1 MPEIPKEYDL
11 IVAEKP
17 DIAKRIAAAIG
28 GNQVEG
34 NATYILCRGKTNYV
48 IMSAVGHLFSLAPA
62 YPKRDIHPVLDL
74 HWVPLSHV
82 EKKRKDIDWRIR
94 AFKSLSKHASKLIIA
109 CDYDLEG
116 DTIGYNILKHACG
129 AKKVKAFRAKFST
142 LTNDELVKS
151 FSELKW
157 QEEWPMAEAGRTR
170 HFLDFI
176 WGVNLSRVLTDSLLE
191 AEGRYTTLSIGR
203 VQGPALNYIHER
215 ESEIRTHVPVP
226 YWRAKA
232 SINANGGLFPADC
245 TNNRIEI
252 EAEAKSVKQEVE
264 GKKGVVVEA
273 TKQPFSTS
281 PPPPFN
287 LGDLQHEA
295 YRILGLT
302 PSQTLS
308 IAEKLYLQA
317 AISYPRTSSQQIPST
332 VNYERILDAL
342 SRQDSFKSIVASL
355 MGGRISPIQG
365 QKSDPAHP
373 AIYPT
378 GEPLRD
384 TDTRE
389 GRLYDLIVRRFLSAF
404 AKSMVKERHSLKIA
418 CGKYEFRA
426 SATSTISPGWSTI
439 YDLNN
444 DREAQRLP
452 SLKVTD
458 IVTFVSVDVV
468 QSFDAPPSRYNQS
481 TLLERMERDEIGTKA
496 TRAEVISTL
505 LDRGYI
511 SGNSLELSELGFAI
525 VEAASKYSPSILS
538 IEMTKSIE
546 RKLEGVEAATL
557 DSDAVTL
564 EAVDQLLTCLS
575 LFEDNLVSV
584 GNEIR
589 LAATQTAKAKE
600 TLGGCPVCHEG
611 QLVLIRSRKSG
622 KRFVGCSNYPNGCK
636 ASAPLP
642 QRGTIRSTKYP
653 CRTCGWPVVLVFTT
667 YGRRPWQLC
676 VNPDCPS
683 KKRTLGP
690 KPIGGG
696 SSG

>member
-1 MPEIPKEYDL
+1 MPEIPREYVL

-17 DIAKRIAAAIG
+17 DVATRIAAAIG
-28 GNQVEG
+28 GDQVES
-34 NATYILCRGKTNYV
+34 NFEYILCRGKTNYV

-62 YPKRDIHPVLDL
+62 YPKRDVRPVLDL

-82 EKKRKDIDWRIR
+82 DRKRKDIDWRIR

-129 AKKVKAFRAKFST
+129 AEKVKAFRAKFST
-142 LTNDELVKS
+142 LTNEELAKS

-157 QEEWPMAEAGRTR
+157 QQEWPMAEAGRTR
-170 HFLDFI
+170 HFLDFV

-191 AEGRYTTLSIGR
+191 AGGRYATLSIGR
-203 VQGPALNYIHER
+203 VQGPTLNYIHER
-215 ESEIRTHVPVP
+215 EGEIRTHVPVP

-232 SINANGGLFPADC
+232 TIDANGNHFSADY
-245 TNNRIEI
+245 TNHRIEV
-252 EAEAKSVKQEVE
+252 EAEAKVVKQEVE
-264 GKKGVVVEA
+264 GKKGVVAEA
-273 TKQPFSTS
+273 TKQPFTAS

-302 PSQTLS
+302 PTQTLS
-308 IAEKLYLQA
+308 LSEKLYLQA
-317 AISYPRTSSQQIPST
+317 VISYPRTSSQQIPST
-332 VNYERILDAL
+332 IGYEHILDAL
-342 SRQDSFKSIVASL
+342 SRQDSFRSIVTSL
-355 MGGRISPIQG
+355 MGGILSPIQG
-365 QKSDPAHP
+365 QKSDSAHP

-384 TDTRE
+384 ADTKER
-389 GRLYDLIVRRFLSAF
+389 RLYDLIVRRFLSAF

-426 SATSTISPGWSTI
+426 SATSITSPGWSAI
-439 YDLNN
+439 YNYN
-444 DREAQRLP
+444 DDKEAQRLP
-452 SLKVTD
+452 SLKVTEV
-458 IVTFVSVDVV
+458 VTFVVVDVV
-468 QSFDAPPSRYNQS
+468 QSFDTPPSRYNQS
-481 TLLERMERDEIGTKA
+481 TLLERMEKDEIGTKA
-496 TRAEVISTL
+496 TRADVISTL

-511 SGNSLELSELGFAI
+511 LGKSLELSELGFAI

-538 IEMTKSIE
+538 IEMTRSFE
-546 RKLEGVEAATL
+546 RKLESVEAATL
-557 DSDAVTL
+557 DSGAVTL
-564 EAVDQLLTCLS
+564 EAVDQLLSCLS
-575 LFEDNLVSV
+575 LFEDNLIGV
-584 GNEIR
+584 GSEIR
-589 LAATQTAKAKE
+589 LAATQTARAKE

-642 QRGTIRSTKYP
+642 QRGTIKATKYT
-653 CRTCGWPVVLVFTT
+653 CRTCGWPMVLVLTT

-676 VNPDCPS
+676 VNPGCPS
-683 KKRTLGP
+683 KKRTLEPKSIEGGP
-690 KPIGGG
+690 
-696 SSG
+696 S